1 METTTDAQREL
12 KTQFHDT
19 LTELAHQSQTHYA
32 ENDHRNAREYHAAA
46 TAMALMVTS
55 LWQPLRDDFAA
66 FLTSG
71 STRSMHDF
79 VIRWLWYDLE
89 GIRLTPDLF

>member
-1 METTTDAQREL
+1 MKTVIAAQREI
-12 KTQFHDT
+12 KAQFHDT
-19 LTELAHQSQTHYA
+19 LTELAHKSQNAYA
-32 ENDHRNAREYHAAA
+32 QNDHANAREYHAAV

-66 FLTSG
+66 FLSSG
-71 STRSMHDF
+71 STSSMHDF

-89 GIRLTPDLF
+89 GMRLTPDMF